1 MKINDDKEYVNRRD
15 IEIGIATEQPF
26 KVCVHKCWGK
36 NLTPLMDEIES
47 SFKVHQYRMDNG
59 VDYGKHELFFWT
71 NCGRDANGEFP
82 DLSYFA
88 VELNEKTSV
97 EERREVLARLIPIIQ
112 RWNGEVVGPKESFL
126 YENGKTTTF
135 ARSGSYCTVDYHS
148 ELIGRDALH
157 LKALENMLR
166 IGKRKCEYG
175 GMIGHFRHG
184 ARETLFQKLR
194 TRKFYSVTDA
204 EAARAKEVA

>member
-1 MKINDDKEYVNRRD
+1 MNISDYKEYVNRRD

-36 NLTPLMDEIES
+36 NLKPLMDEIEA

-71 NCGRDANGEFP
+71 NCDRVANGEFP
-82 DLSYFA
+82 DLSYFD
-88 VELNEKTSV
+88 VNLNDKTSV
-97 EERREVLARLIPIIQ
+97 DERHKVLARLIPILEKWDGTRIP
-112 RWNGEVVGPKESFL
+112 RDGMPPTAL
-126 YENGKTTTF
+126 
-135 ARSGSYCTVDYHS
+135 GSYATVDYHS

-175 GMIGHFRHG
+175 GMVGHFFHKPNQ
-184 ARETLFQKLR
+184 TLFRKFR
-194 TRKFYSVTDA
+194 TRQFYYVTDA

>member
-1 MKINDDKEYVNRRD
+1 MNITDYKEYVNPED
-15 IEIGIATEQPF
+15 IRLGIATEQPF

-36 NLTPLMDEIES
+36 NLTPLMDEIEA

-71 NCGRDANGEFP
+71 DCGRNANGEFP
-82 DLSYFA
+82 ELSYFY
-88 VELNEKTSV
+88 VMLNEKTSV
-97 EERREVLARLIPIIQ
+97 KERREVLARLIPLIR
-112 RWNGEVVGPKESFL
+112 RWDGEVVGPKESHL

-135 ARSGSYCTVDYHS
+135 TRSGSYCTVDYHS

-175 GMIGHFRHG
+175 GMVGHFFHKPNQ
-184 ARETLFQKLR
+184 TLFRKFR
-194 TRKFYSVTDA
+194 TRKFYYVTDA